1 MNVLNKKL
9 WILLSLVMLI
19 LVACGQNDQHKQEDK
34 QSNQSDSNSKEHSY
48 KRIVSL
54 MPSNTEILYELGLGK
69 DIVGVSTVDDYPK
82 DVKKEKK
89 QFDTMNLNKEALLKV
104 KPDLILA
111 HESQKGTS
119 KKVLDSLEKNGVK
132 VVYVKDA
139 QSLDQTYETFKQIG
153 KVTGREHE
161 ANELVDETKHNVEK
175 VIKSVPRHHRS
186 QSVFME
192 VSSKPEIYTAG
203 KHTFFDDMLAQLDAK
218 NSFSN
223 IEGWKPVDKE
233 SIIKKNPDILI
244 STEGLSK
251 SDYYKVIK
259 KRDGFR
265 QIKAVKNGR
274 IETVDGDE
282 ISRPGPRID
291 EGLKQLRDAIYKR

>member
-1 MNVLNKKL
+1 
-9 WILLSLVMLI
+9 MLI

-69 DIVGVSTVDDYPK
+69 DVVGVSTVDDYPK
-82 DVKKEKK
+82 DVKKGKE
-89 QFDTMNLNKEALLKV
+89 QFNTMNLNKEALLKV

-282 ISRPGPRID
+282 ISRPVPRID

>member
-274 IETVDGDE
+274 IETVNGDE

>member
-1 MNVLNKKL
+1 MLNKKL

-69 DIVGVSTVDDYPK
+69 DVVGVSTVDDYPK
-82 DVKKEKK
+82 DVKKGKE

>member
-1 MNVLNKKL
+1 MLNKKL

-82 DVKKEKK
+82 DVKKGKK
-89 QFDTMNLNKEALLKV
+89 QFDTMNLNKEPLLKV

-274 IETVDGDE
+274 IETVNGDE

>member
-1 MNVLNKKL
+1 
-9 WILLSLVMLI
+9 MLI

-82 DVKKEKK
+82 DVKKGKK

-223 IEGWKPVDKE
+223 IEGWKRVDKE

-274 IETVDGDE
+274 IETVNGDE

>member
-1 MNVLNKKL
+1 MLNKKL

-82 DVKKEKK
+82 DVKKGKK

-274 IETVDGDE
+274 IETVNGDE

-291 EGLKQLRDAIYKR
+291 EGLKQLREAIYKR

>member
-1 MNVLNKKL
+1 MLNKKL

-82 DVKKEKK
+82 DVKKGKK

-274 IETVDGDE
+274 IETVNGDE
-282 ISRPGPRID
+282 ISRSGPRID

>member
-1 MNVLNKKL
+1 
-9 WILLSLVMLI
+9 MLI

-82 DVKKEKK
+82 DVKKGKK

-274 IETVDGDE
+274 IETVNGDE
-282 ISRPGPRID
+282 ISRSGPRID

>member
-1 MNVLNKKL
+1 MLNKKL

-82 DVKKEKK
+82 DVKKGKK

-223 IEGWKPVDKE
+223 IEGWRPVDKE

-274 IETVDGDE
+274 IETVNGDE

>member
-1 MNVLNKKL
+1 MLNKKL

-82 DVKKEKK
+82 DVKKGKK

-274 IETVDGDE
+274 IETVNGDE

>member
-9 WILLSLVMLI
+9 WILLSIVMLI

-69 DIVGVSTVDDYPK
+69 DVVGVSTVDDYPK
-82 DVKKEKK
+82 DVKKGKE
-89 QFDTMNLNKEALLKV
+89 QFNTMNLNKEALLKV

-244 STEGLSK
+244 YTEGLSK

-282 ISRPGPRID
+282 ISRPVPRID